1 MVWNISKEKIT
12 ERMVISPDQAWAVP
26 GPNKPP
32 KPPARGSVPSEI
44 TDFIK
49 AGHWSPADAAQADLI
64 KKFKAKYKMN
74 KK

>member
-12 ERMVISPDQAWAVP
+12 ERMVISPDQAWAVA

-49 AGHWSPADAAQADLI
+49 AGRWAPANAAQA
-64 KKFKAKYKMN
+64 KMVNEFKAEHKM
-74 KK
+74 K